1 MHIVDTHRYTQI
13 DAIVDITADI
23 EVEFADI
30 TLVATIEG
38 VVVAIEAIGIFIKR
52 AIFED
57 QVRVVE
63 ALVIEHI
70 HLIIGQ
76 VVAALNHTLS
86 ELIQRQFALRST
98 VETICHRQNL
108 VEVAALVI
116 VERKVQEAGA
126 TQTVREHETS
136 LIEADVSLIGR
147 SPTRDIALSNDTQ
160 RCCDIA
166 TTEKADSSR
175 VGGNCRDVSTQSLHR
190 TTHTH
195 VTGSTIQILSRHFCH
210 FICLLCSHRHYCCQG
225 DCCK

>member
-1 MHIVDTHRYTQI
+1 MVSPFTQI

-30 TLVATIEG
+30 TLVATIER

-86 ELIQRQFALRST
+86 ELIQRQLA
-98 VETICHRQNL
+98 H
-108 VEVAALVI
+108 A
-116 VERKVQEAGA
+116 
-126 TQTVREHETS
+126 
-136 LIEADVSLIGR
+136 
-147 SPTRDIALSNDTQ
+147 
-160 RCCDIA
+160 
-166 TTEKADSSR
+166 
-175 VGGNCRDVSTQSLHR
+175 
-190 TTHTH
+190 
-195 VTGSTIQILSRHFCH
+195 
-210 FICLLCSHRHYCCQG
+210 
-225 DCCK
+225 